1 MIHRLCA
8 VFVVLVLVAFSVWFD
23 TQFLLPQLEWLP
35 LGLAI
40 LAIPVI
46 NWAASVIAVFL
57 AMAVQDI
64 TKTELIF
71 AAAFWLRF
79 EAGAMTAT
87 AVTVVVLSGGGIILL
102 MIALSSL
109 LLATCYWIV
118 NGDSEKSP
126 L

>member
-1 MIHRLCA
+1 MIRRLCA
-8 VFVVLVLVAFSVWFD
+8 VFIVLVLVAFSVWFD
-23 TQFLLPQLEWLP
+23 TQVLLPQLEWLP

-46 NWAASVIAVFL
+46 NWIASVIAVLL
-57 AMAVQDI
+57 AIVVQDI

-79 EAGAMTAT
+79 EAGAMTTT

-102 MIALSSL
+102 MIALAL
-109 LLATCYWIV
+109 LLLTICYWIV
-118 NGDSEKSP
+118 NGDGEKSP